1 LKTRVLLDT
10 GIWAH
15 SLASPAE
22 IPAQLKRAIVEAQ
35 AVYVSPISLYEIA
48 QKCRIGKWDDM
59 LPHVES
65 LPSVAREQGVLWATL
80 TPEVLLEAARMSWSH
95 RDPFDRILV
104 ATARL
109 NGLTLVTTDRAIREY
124 LA

>member
-1 LKTRVLLDT
+1 MKARVLLDT

-15 SLASPAE
+15 SLARPDE
-22 IPAQLKRAIVEAQ
+22 IPAHLKRAIVEAQ

-48 QKCRIGKWDDM
+48 QKCRIGKWDEM

-65 LPSVAREQGVLWATL
+65 LPSVAREQGALLATL
-80 TPEVLLEAARMSWSH
+80 TPEILLEAARMSWAH

-104 ATARL
+104 ATARS
-109 NGLTLVTTDRAIREY
+109 NGFSVVTTDRAILDY
-124 LA
+124 LT